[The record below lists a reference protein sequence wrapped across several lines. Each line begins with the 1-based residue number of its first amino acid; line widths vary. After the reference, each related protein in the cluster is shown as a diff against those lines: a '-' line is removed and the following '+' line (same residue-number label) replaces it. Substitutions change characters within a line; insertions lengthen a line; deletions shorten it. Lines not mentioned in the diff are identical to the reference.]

1 MFKWIYF
8 CHSLSDALGDGL
20 GDGFCDIRGDG
31 PGEHVTNGDNVRSW
45 FGENLEI
52 LWFSFGDNFGDAFV
66 ERRIWAIWPIL
77 DDGLL
82 KVCKV
87 ITSKVWLQ
95 FKIRYVSFCDGSY
108 TSLKLDITYV
118 TINIIWI

>member
-8 CHSLSDALGDGL
+8 SHSLSDALGDGL

-31 PGEHVTNGDNVRSW
+31 PGEHVTNGDKVRSW

-52 LWFSFGDNFGDAFV
+52 LWFSFGDSFGDAFV

-82 KVCKV
+82 KV
-87 ITSKVWLQ
+87 WLL
-95 FKIRYVSFCDGSY
+95 FEIRFVSFCDGSH
-108 TSLKLDITYV
+108 TSLKLDKP
-118 TINIIWI
+118 